1 MMLGCC
7 MNQQQR
13 AFKTGSAFEERRR
26 CVSLRSWKAQV
37 SLGVMGVIIQPI
49 GHGST
54 RNRRLEHA
62 RLPQDRKR
70 RHISTKGPSGDSD
83 SVQVELG
90 IDHSEGTE
98 TGGVACQRNASY
110 LQLTRASPSTP
121 SPPCPD

>member
-1 MMLGCC
+1 

-26 CVSLRSWKAQV
+26 GVNLRSWKAQV

-70 RHISTKGPSGDSD
+70 RHISTKAPSGDSN

-90 IDHSEGTE
+90 IDHSESTYARDL
-98 TGGVACQRNASY
+98 VCQ
-110 LQLTRASPSTP
+110 
-121 SPPCPD
+121 

>member
-26 CVSLRSWKAQV
+26 GVNLRSWKPQV

-49 GHGST
+49 GHGRT

-70 RHISTKGPSGDSD
+70 RHISTKGPSGDAN
-83 SVQVELG
+83 SVQAELD
-90 IDHSEGTE
+90 IDQSECPE
-98 TGGVACQRNASY
+98 PADVVCQWN
-110 LQLTRASPSTP
+110 
-121 SPPCPD
+121 